1 MRSMA
6 VTNIIGDGT
15 NIVSVLGIIDHE
27 DQNLAGSFNT
37 GASSQAGNSLN
48 QVARHGDLLLPADL
62 RR

>member
-1 MRSMA
+1 MA

-15 NIVSVLGIIDHE
+15 HVVSVLGIFDHE
-27 DQNLAGSFNT
+27 NQNLTGSFNV

-48 QVARHGDLLLPADL
+48 QARVNADLLLSADL